1 MTTIARFLSA
11 ALANLIADLAQVEN
25 LLGGFAL
32 VSGTIVAATQNTP
45 AGKIVAGVVAV
56 AGAAT
61 IALPKVVA
69 FLKGAEGELE
79 QLLHHANTSKPVAPP
94 HVIPH
99 G

>member
-1 MTTIARFLSA
+1 MQTVARFLSA

-69 FLKGAEGELE
+69 FLKGAEGELG
-79 QLLHHANTSKPVAPP
+79 QLLDHANTSKPIAPP
-94 HVIPH
+94 TVIPH